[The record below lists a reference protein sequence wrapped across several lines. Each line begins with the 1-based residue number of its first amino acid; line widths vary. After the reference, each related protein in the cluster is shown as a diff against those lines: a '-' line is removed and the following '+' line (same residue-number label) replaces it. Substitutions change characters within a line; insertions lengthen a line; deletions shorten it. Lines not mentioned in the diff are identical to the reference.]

1 MSLLRPA
8 ISDAEAQTDARQ
20 RAFGSPEVEL
30 LKKSGIIKSGDGLE
44 GHTVEV
50 MGQVGLGLSSVLT
63 RLAMIMEGGETD
75 AVKLGAIKIALG
87 LHMHPAF
94 VPKKTSDEKQQPTI
108 IFQIASPAGAKT
120 EVNMLNVLAPNGA
133 QKMDSW

>member
-1 MSLLRPA
+1 MSLLRPLPAEFEPA
-8 ISDAEAQTDARQ
+8 IDARQ
-20 RAFGSPEVEL
+20 RRTHSPEVEL
-30 LKKSGIIKSGDGLE
+30 LQKSGILKVTDGLE
-44 GHTVEV
+44 AHTVET

-94 VPKKTSDEKQQPTI
+94 VAKKTSEEKTQPTI
-108 IFQIASPAGAKT
+108 IFNVSSPAGAQT
-120 EVNMLNVLAPNGA
+120 QVNMLNVLAPAG
-133 QKMDSW
+133 QKLESW